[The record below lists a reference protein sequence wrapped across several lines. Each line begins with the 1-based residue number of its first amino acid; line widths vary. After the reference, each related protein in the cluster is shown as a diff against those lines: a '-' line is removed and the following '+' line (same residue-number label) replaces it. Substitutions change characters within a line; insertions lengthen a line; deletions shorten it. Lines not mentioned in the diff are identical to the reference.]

1 MRKSGRMDSLRKGV
15 PAMAMKFTE
24 EQLNSFY
31 KSMLSQLFLN
41 QREQLETVGAD
52 LHSPVRLTEAF

>member
-1 MRKSGRMDSLRKGV
+1 
-15 PAMAMKFTE
+15 MAMKFTE

-52 LHSPVRLTEAF
+52 LHSLVRLTEAF

>member
-52 LHSPVRLTEAF
+52 LHSLVRLTEAF